1 MNEWPAA
8 IWASIS
14 AMTAA
19 LVLSLIFVL
28 GSFARQAVEIQQVDE
43 NAVAIVKEYRRYSP
57 YDGTTDLL
65 TADVFTAIAE
75 TRGLPEI
82 WVDTNEGPAVEFNW
96 RWTTDTDKELF
107 KVESLATV
115 FPTLNNYDVSKDR
128 YDANIV
134 KDLNGVVE
142 HIEFRRRQQ

>member
-57 YDGTTDLL
+57 YDGTTNLVP
-65 TADVFTAIAE
+65 ADVITAIAE
-75 TRGLPEI
+75 TRGQPEI
-82 WVDTNEGPAVEFNW
+82 WVDTLAGAAVEFNW
-96 RWTTDTDKELF
+96 KWTNNSPKELF
-107 KVESLATV
+107 KTDYLTDI
-115 FPTLNNYDVSKDR
+115 FKDIGR
-128 YDANIV
+128 YDAHIA

-142 HIEFRRRQQ
+142 RIEFRRQ